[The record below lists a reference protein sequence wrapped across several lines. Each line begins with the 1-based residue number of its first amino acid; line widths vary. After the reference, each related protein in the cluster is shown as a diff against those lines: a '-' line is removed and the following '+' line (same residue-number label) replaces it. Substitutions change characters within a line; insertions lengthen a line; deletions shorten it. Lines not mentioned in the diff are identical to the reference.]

1 MQPEDIPECV
11 KIMASHPVF
20 GPRYGR
26 DIDLLPEAWLRLL
39 QSEAKI
45 TAVIQTETM
54 NTAAPGYTAD
64 PRRPCGQRG
73 TPTIA
78 MPSTVPAI

>member
-1 MQPEDIPECV
+1 MVLIYRPLQPEDIPECV

-26 DIDLLPEAWLRLL
+26 DIDLLPEAWLCLL

-45 TAVIQTETM
+45 TAVFRSGED
-54 NTAAPGYTAD
+54 ARAPGA
-64 PRRPCGQRG
+64 RPQPPPLRWLDSRARG
-73 TPTIA
+73 
-78 MPSTVPAI
+78 